1 MENDIKP
8 YMSKIEIDKLVEHIK
23 LLPKNSVIIEW
34 GSGGTTIELL
44 KNLRKDQSMI
54 SIEHN
59 KTWFDLVSNKTKLFK
74 NHTYFH
80 KPETNLIREMGG
92 TGEENPAGLKDY
104 ILPDETILNANM
116 FIIDGLARVTI
127 ALMLLAKAKKDS
139 VIFIHDYVGREQY
152 YDLLPKLFKIE
163 KLEDSHIGNQ
173 KTLTKLYI
181 K

>member
-152 YDLLPKLFKIE
+152 YDLLSKLFKIE
-163 KLEDSHIGNQ
+163 KLEDSHIDNQ

>member
-1 MENDIKP
+1 
-8 YMSKIEIDKLVEHIK
+8 
-23 LLPKNSVIIEW
+23 
-34 GSGGTTIELL
+34 
-44 KNLRKDQSMI
+44 
-54 SIEHN
+54 
-59 KTWFDLVSNKTKLFK
+59 
-74 NHTYFH
+74 
-80 KPETNLIREMGG
+80 MGG

-116 FIIDGLARVTI
+116 FIIDGLTRVTI